1 MKIKDV
7 MNTRRVVTLKPDDD
21 IAFAGRLM
29 SWAGV
34 RHLPVLR
41 GGEVVGVLSQR
52 DYLRCREE
60 AEEARRAHGHGRGN
74 GHDREAGDGGGLDGG
89 AYEVRRFMSSPAI
102 TVSPDE
108 PAVAAS
114 ALLLARRIG
123 CLPVVED
130 GALVGIVTTSDLL
143 GAEVRAAAPSVEAHI
158 PVARAMTRDPV
169 AVRAHQP
176 LLEAVALM
184 AERGFRHVPVVDS
197 EHRLVGMIS
206 DRDVRTA
213 IGDPSEALQM
223 ELTELEE
230 MKVSSVMSVP
240 GERIRGDAPLSEVAH
255 RLAHGTVGAY
265 PVVDAHERLIG
276 LVSYVDVIRV
286 LLDLL
291 AEQREQAL
299 P

>member
-7 MNTRRVVTLKPDDD
+7 MNTRRVVSLKPEDD
-21 IAFAGRLM
+21 IAFAARLM

-41 GGEVVGVLSQR
+41 GGEVVGVFSQR

-60 AEEARRAHGHGRGN
+60 AEEARRSAARGN
-74 GHDREAGDGGGLDGG
+74 GHERDHNGGDGDGLDGG

-102 TVSPDE
+102 TVSPEE

-130 GALVGIVTTSDLL
+130 GALVGIVTASDLL

-169 AVRAHQP
+169 AVRAYQP

-184 AERGFRHVPVVDS
+184 AERGFRHVPVVDA

-213 IGDPSEALQM
+213 IGDPSEALQL

-230 MKVSSVMSVP
+230 MKVSSVMSIP
-240 GERIRGDAPLSEVAH
+240 GERVRGDAPLSDVAH

-265 PVVDAHERLIG
+265 PVVDAQDRLIG

-291 AEQREQAL
+291 SEQHAQAL